1 MTSQQKYQAD
11 CLKAY
16 FSQFETIMP
25 GTHLY
30 DRISTVLER
39 ANDDALHAV
48 ANADIRFV
56 STIARQQ
63 LRARIQSSS
72 KGRRHAAY
80 A

>member
-1 MTSQQKYQAD
+1 MTHHQHYQAE
-11 CLKAY
+11 CLRTY
-16 FSQFETIMP
+16 FAQFETIVP
-25 GTHLY
+25 GTSFH
-30 DRISTVLER
+30 DRISTILER